1 MTLGKMRQTDIDE
14 MCGSWENRK
23 CKIRDKRM
31 KNLRVA
37 AGTVYE

>member
-1 MTLGKMRQTDIDE
+1 MVVRKKK
-14 MCGSWENRK
+14 SK

-37 AGTVYE
+37 IGIKFE